1 MNYHDVANIF
11 PMASEEDFI
20 SLKESIRKE
29 GLIEDIWLYNG
40 QIIDGRNRYKACLD
54 LGITPR
60 YKEYDGESDKLVEFV
75 MALNLSRRH
84 LTASEKAC
92 VAVEALGYYEKQAKE
107 RQLAGKKIDLTE
119 KFPQGGG
126 KGEARE
132 QVAQIFGVNSR
143 YVSDAKR
150 IAKEDETIFNQI
162 KQGRI
167 NISEGKEIM
176 RLPNEQRQLILQ
188 KLDADVSKRM
198 RDIRS
203 DVVKETAK
211 KVESI
216 TGKFQ
221 IIYADPPWQYNNFQ
235 GLRNGGVAS
244 ARYNTMT
251 MDELEALP
259 IFDIADDNCALFM
272 WATYPMLPQAIQLL
286 NHWGF
291 QYVTVAFTWVKLN
304 QSGEGYYSGMGGF
317 YTNANAEIVLLGK
330 RGQIQRVNTKV
341 KQLVVA
347 PVQEHSKKPD
357 EVRNRIVELLGDLP
371 RVELFARESA
381 KGWVSWGNQ
390 L

>member
-1 MNYHDVANIF
+1 MQYHDVANIF
-11 PMASEEDFI
+11 PMSAPEDYN
-20 SLKESIRKE
+20 SLKDSISKD
-29 GLIEDIWLYNG
+29 GLLEAIWIYDNK
-40 QIIDGRNRYKACLD
+40 IIDGRNRYKACLE
-54 LGITPR
+54 LKISPR
-60 YKEYDGESDKLVEFV
+60 YRQYDGEPDKLVDFV
-75 MALNLSRRH
+75 LGLNLSRRH
-84 LTASEKAC
+84 LTPSEKAC

-211 KVESI
+211 KVEPI

-251 MDELEALP
+251 MDELKALSIP
-259 IFDIADDNCALFM
+259 DIADDNCALFM
-272 WATYPMLPQAIQLL
+272 WSTYPMLPQAIDLIKI
-286 NHWGF
+286 WGF
-291 QYVTVAFTWVKLN
+291 EYITVAFTWVKLN
-304 QSGEGYYSGMGGF
+304 PSGEGYYSGMGGF

-330 RGQIQRVNTKV
+330 RGKIQRVNTKV

-357 EVRNRIVELLGDLP
+357 EVRQRIVELLGDLP
-371 RVELFARESA
+371 RVELFARQPSE
-381 KGWVSWGNQ
+381 GWSSWGNQ